1 MLTLTLTPWAGLG
14 GQDIPPVKLGHKPLG
29 PWAQPPN
36 LSLGQ
41 EENCPQQERTHRESG
56 THTEW
61 ALRERKHQG
70 SHPRP
75 GIRAPRPRLSIPTL
89 FGEPGPPHLE
99 RSQATLRKGN
109 FISINT
115 R

>member
-1 MLTLTLTPWAGLG
+1 M
-14 GQDIPPVKLGHKPLG
+14 KLGHKPLRSC
-29 PWAQPPN
+29 AQPPN

-70 SHPRP
+70 VPPQTRHPGTQASGSPFPPILGSQVPSPGNEPSHTEEMEFYFHKYRVTP
-75 GIRAPRPRLSIPTL
+75 I
-89 FGEPGPPHLE
+89 
-99 RSQATLRKGN
+99 
-109 FISINT
+109 
-115 R
+115 

>member
-1 MLTLTLTPWAGLG
+1 M
-14 GQDIPPVKLGHKPLG
+14 KLGHKPLG

-75 GIRAPRPRLSIPTL
+75 GIRAPRPRALHSHP
-89 FGEPGPPHLE
+89 FWGARSPSPGNEPSHTEEMELYFHKYKVTPIQG
-99 RSQATLRKGN
+99 
-109 FISINT
+109 
-115 R
+115 

>member
-1 MLTLTLTPWAGLG
+1 MLTLTLSPLG
-14 GQDIPPVKLGHKPLG
+14 WPGGGKDIPSMKLGHKPLR

-70 SHPRP
+70 VPPQTRHPGTQASGSP
-75 GIRAPRPRLSIPTL
+75 
-89 FGEPGPPHLE
+89 FPPFLG
-99 RSQATLRKGN
+99 SQVPLTWK
-109 FISINT
+109 
-115 R
+115 